1 MRSAH
6 KGSAPDVWMIRE
18 QACFTQIEAAPGE
31 SIPNLILRT
40 LPFAEANPIRSFFFV
55 PNKERYISMAKKLY
69 VGNLAFQTTSQDL
82 QQLFAQ
88 AGTVESATVIE
99 DRDTG
104 QSKGF
109 AFVEMS
115 TEEEAASAIQQFNGR
130 EVAGRALKVNEARPR
145 ENRGGGGG
153 RGFGGN
159 RGGGGGYGGNRGG
172 GGFGRGG
179 GGNQGGRR
187 SEPRW

>member
-1 MRSAH
+1 MS
-6 KGSAPDVWMIRE
+6 
-18 QACFTQIEAAPGE
+18 
-31 SIPNLILRT
+31 
-40 LPFAEANPIRSFFFV
+40 
-55 PNKERYISMAKKLY
+55 KKLY

-88 AGTVESATVIE
+88 AGTVESASVIE

-109 AFVEMS
+109 GFVEMS
-115 TEEEAASAIQQFNGR
+115 SDEEAAAAIDQFNGK
-130 EVAGRALKVNEARPR
+130 ELAGRMLKVNEARPR
-145 ENRGGGGG
+145 ENRAGGGG
-153 RGFGGN
+153 RGFGGGGN

-172 GGFGRGG
+172 GGFGGNRGG
-179 GGNQGGRR
+179 GGGNRGGGGGGRR